1 MMPLETIPLVPD
13 PIAIPLHRPIA
24 AVVRVLVLILAVV
37 DLVVVRLAPMLNHTR
52 RRVVLSGIVRLVA
65 ARAVLLPRA
74 AKHRAGVREVH
85 AEALERVEE
94 GVEVGVGGCVDFGGE
109 EALEGG
115 AVFVAKEV
123 LEDVARC
130 RGRPIGLFDIS
141 TPSN

>member
-1 MMPLETIPLVPD
+1 M
-13 PIAIPLHRPIA
+13 
-24 AVVRVLVLILAVV
+24 
-37 DLVVVRLAPMLNHTR
+37 VVRLAPMLNHTR

-115 AVFVAKEV
+115 AVFIAKEV

-130 RGRPIGLFDIS
+130 RGGISLSGSSGRLARAGHCNAEDGGGGGGGLKLGWKKVIK
-141 TPSN
+141 TPVS